1 MKVLAELREKRNSL
15 AVEMR
20 SLLDNNKEGWN
31 KELQAKYDEHDNA
44 ISNIDSQISATQ
56 RQMDIEAESRFGI
69 GEENTPP
76 AKQNKAAAM
85 YLKWLRNGDK
95 AFSAE
100 EWTEIRN
107 VMSTGTDAQG
117 GFSVQKDVA
126 ATLIDAMKSY
136 SGLRASGLCEIF
148 RTEKGNQISFATSDG
163 TAEEGEIVAENGTAT
178 DEDASFGSI
187 SIPVYKFSS
196 KVITVP
202 IELLQD
208 SSVDIEAMV
217 RNRIAQRLGRITEKK
232 FTVGSGV
239 SEPRGLITA
248 APVGVVAAVGG
259 TTSVTYDQLVD
270 LEHSVDPAYRNTTC
284 AFMFN
289 DLTLR
294 HIRKI
299 KDLNG
304 RPIFVPG
311 YEVGVPGGA
320 PDTLLGR
327 PIVIN
332 QHMAGLGANNKP
344 VGFGDLFHYKIR
356 DVMDMELFRFT
367 DSAYAKKGQ
376 VGFLAW
382 SRHGGNYVDV
392 GGGFKVFQN
401 SAT

>member
-15 AVEMR
+15 AIEMR
-20 SLLDNNKEGWN
+20 NLLDNNKEKWN

-44 ISNIDSQISATQ
+44 IANIDNQISSTQ
-56 RQMDIEAESRFGI
+56 RQMDIEAETRFGI
-69 GEENTPP
+69 GEGDATP
-76 AKQNKAAAM
+76 AQQNKAGAVYA
-85 YLKWLRNGDK
+85 KWLRGGDK
-95 AFSAE
+95 AVSAE
-100 EWTEIRN
+100 EWAEIRN
-107 VMSTGTDAQG
+107 VMSTGTDNQG
-117 GFSVQKDVA
+117 GFTVQKDVA
-126 ATLIDAMKSY
+126 TTLIDAMKSY
-136 SGLRASGLCEIF
+136 SGLRASGLCEVI
-148 RTEKGNQISFATSDG
+148 RTEKGNLLSFATSDG
-163 TAEEGEIVAENGTAT
+163 TAEEGEIIPENGSAT

-187 SIPVYKFSS
+187 GVPVYKFSS

-202 IELLQD
+202 IELLMD

-217 RNRIAQRLGRITEKK
+217 RNRIAQRLGRITEKM
-232 FTVGSGV
+232 FTVGSGT
-239 SEPRGLITA
+239 SQPRGLITA
-248 APVGVVAAVGG
+248 ATVGVTATTGNAAAI
-259 TTSVTYDQLVD
+259 TYDHLVD
-270 LEHSVDPAYRNTTC
+270 LEHSVDPAYRNSTC

-294 HIRKI
+294 YVRKI
-299 KDLNG
+299 KDLSG

-311 YEVGVPGGA
+311 YETAVPGGA

-327 PIVIN
+327 PIIIN
-332 QHMAGLGANNKP
+332 QNMANLGANAKP

-356 DVMDMELFRFT
+356 DVMDMQLFRFT
-367 DSAYAKKGQ
+367 DSAYTKKGQ